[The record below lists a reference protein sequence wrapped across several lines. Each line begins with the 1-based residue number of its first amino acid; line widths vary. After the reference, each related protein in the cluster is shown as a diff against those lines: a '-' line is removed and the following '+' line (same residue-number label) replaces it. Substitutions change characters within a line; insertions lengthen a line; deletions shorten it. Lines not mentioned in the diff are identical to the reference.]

1 MGQHWKEKKRDEMT
15 ERDWRIFREDYNIG
29 YKGAMDKCTLPIRN
43 WSEANLPS
51 DLVKVTLPPSTRR
64 STLEVMHTCLFVIII
79 HSIIYPLA
87 NGYMF
92 NDPRRNCST
101 TLRYG

>member
-1 MGQHWKEKKRDEMT
+1 MGQHWKEKQRDEMT

-51 DLVKVTLPPSTRR
+51 DLVKVTSFLLPNLEKRYLSYPVHLDDWYDSQAPRPYWVSR
-64 STLEVMHTCLFVIII
+64 SDCI
-79 HSIIYPLA
+79 HA
-87 NGYMF
+87 
-92 NDPRRNCST
+92 DQK
-101 TLRYG
+101 